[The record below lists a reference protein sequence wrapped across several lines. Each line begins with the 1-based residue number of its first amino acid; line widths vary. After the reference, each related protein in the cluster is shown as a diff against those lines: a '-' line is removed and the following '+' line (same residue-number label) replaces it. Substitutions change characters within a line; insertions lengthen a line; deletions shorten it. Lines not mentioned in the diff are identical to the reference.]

1 METPL
6 TVLYTH
12 RLRGDLSLLPRIY
25 TFMRRLRAEHAADGM
40 TLRLDLGDSCA
51 PKVFPCALTGGRSTL
66 IALDAMGYDAANV
79 EGWLRS
85 EDRTRLEASHLSM
98 GLVDASHPLH
108 MPGLLIGVSPVNKP
122 SSRAQKRG
130 FEISLRAGE
139 TTTLDNHRLHLA
151 SIQGGEVGMARIEP
165 AASRL
170 RLAAHQTFV
179 LPDHTLPDPTIAA
192 TIEFILN
199 EARYVQRKRAA
210 NE

>member
-6 TVLYTH
+6 TILYTH
-12 RLRGDLSLLPRIY
+12 RLRGDLTLLPRIY

-51 PKVFPCALTGGRSTL
+51 PEVFPCALTGGRSTL

-79 EGWLRS
+79 EGWLSS
-85 EDRTRLEASHLSM
+85 EDRIRLETSHLSM
-98 GLVDASHPLH
+98 GLVDASHPMH
-108 MPGLLIGVSPVNKP
+108 MSGLRISVSPVNRP
-122 SSRAQKRG
+122 SNQTRKQG
-130 FEISLRAGE
+130 LEISLRAGE
-139 TTTLDNHRLHLA
+139 TTSLDIENLHLA
-151 SIQGGEVGMARIEP
+151 AIHSREVGMARIEP
-165 AASRL
+165 ATSRP

-179 LPDHTLPDPTIAA
+179 LPDQTLPDPTIAA